1 MNFQQLNTFC
11 AILNEGS
18 MTAAAQKLFLTQP
31 AVSQQ
36 IRALEED
43 IGVDLFVRGSRHM
56 KPTLQGQIL
65 YDYAQKIIKIADQA
79 RVTIQTVGVEV
90 RGRIRIGTINSIG
103 LHLIGSVFHIFMK
116 NNSDVRVQLHYKQ
129 GFEII
134 RQLEEGNL
142 DIAVIPDAEKE
153 YGKSIQ
159 NQNKE
164 FISRDEICLVVSGM
178 NNKAPLEIQLKDLTQ
193 MPLIF
198 LIDQYK
204 GFENIFL
211 KELKRKGISCSPV
224 FESSNVGTLKRVIES
239 GMGWGFLPRHS
250 IKKQLR
256 EGRLKHVRI
265 VDFEYFVDLCTY
277 WPRQGVTSKAIDVFI
292 KTLKNSS
299 NLKIS

>member
-11 AILNEGS
+11 TILDEGS

-36 IRALEED
+36 IRALESD

-56 KPTLQGQIL
+56 KPTLQGQVL
-65 YDYAQKIIKIADQA
+65 YDYAQRIIKIVDQA
-79 RVTIQTVGVEV
+79 RVAIQTVGVEV

-103 LHLIGSVFHIFMK
+103 LHLIGPVFNMFMK
-116 NNSDVRVQLHYKQ
+116 NNSNVRVQLHYKQ

-134 RQLEEGNL
+134 RLLEEGGL

-153 YGKSIQ
+153 YGRAVK
-159 NQNKE
+159 NQNKQV
-164 FISRDEICLVVSGM
+164 ISRDQMCLVVSGT
-178 NNKAPLEIQLKDLTQ
+178 NIKAPEEIELRQLVQ
-193 MPLIF
+193 IPLIF

-204 GFENIFL
+204 GFENILF
-211 KELKRKGISCSPV
+211 KELKRRGISCSPT

-256 EGRLKHVRI
+256 HGRLKQVRI
-265 VDFEYFVDLCTY
+265 VDFEYFVDLCSY
-277 WPRQGVTSKAIDVFI
+277 WPRQGITSKVIDVFI
-292 KTLKNSS
+292 KTLENNNS
-299 NLKIS
+299 